1 MVLLA
6 LLLFDLYTAAP
17 FAMFKLFKRQEIPRT
32 PPAGGYDIATCKLLL
47 TEQLDYITR
56 VCEKAAGQADA
67 AYVQTLAGEGGHGYL
82 VERAGRLDKD
92 ELFVLVLDHLQED
105 GYRRLREFKGNSSI
119 TTYLTAI
126 ISRLVVDIV
135 RSRTGRN
142 RAKERAER
150 FGELGRRIYELVI
163 QQAHSIAETVNIL
176 QINHG
181 ITATEAQ
188 LQAILDE
195 MQGRKPRHQSDAASE
210 IAWSD
215 SGELVS
221 IQRSTP
227 EQQVADKQL
236 ERKRN
241 EVLRQVLDSMT
252 AEDKL
257 LIRLRFPLDEAT
269 EPLDSSTVAKM
280 LGLNQQEVDRR
291 TRRILTTCR
300 ELLLKQGI
308 SFDAL
313 L

>member
-1 MVLLA
+1 
-6 LLLFDLYTAAP
+6 
-17 FAMFKLFKRQEIPRT
+17 MFKLFKRQEISTT
-32 PPAGGYDIATCKLLL
+32 PPVGGYDTATCKRLL
-47 TEQLDYITR
+47 TEQLGYITK
-56 VCEKAAGQADA
+56 VCEKAAGQAEA
-67 AYVQTLAGEGGHGYL
+67 ACSQCIAGEGGHGYL

-92 ELFVLVLDHLQED
+92 ELFIQVLDHLQED
-105 GYRRLREFKGNSSI
+105 DYRRLREFKGNSSI

-150 FGELGRRIYELVI
+150 FGELGRRTYELLI
-163 QQAHSIAETVNIL
+163 QSKHTIREAVEIL
-176 QINHG
+176 QVNYG
-181 ITATEAQ
+181 MTADAGR
-188 LQAILDE
+188 LQAMLDE
-195 MQGRKPRHQSDAASE
+195 MLGRSSRHQTDADHE
-210 IAWSD
+210 TAWND

-227 EQQVADKQL
+227 EQKLADKQQD
-236 ERKRN
+236 RKRK
-241 EVLRQVLDSMT
+241 EVLKQVLDSMT

-257 LIRLRFPLDEAT
+257 LVRLRFPLDEAT
-269 EPLDSSTVAKM
+269 DPLDAATVAKM
-280 LGLNQQEVDRR
+280 LGLNQQEVERR

-308 SFDAL
+308 SLDAL